1 MRRYKRD
8 GLELTIDN
16 EKDKDVL
23 SKWEAFHRIC
33 FPSFFQYFLSHC
45 EIKGAGSRSL
55 ILYSSHNTMGDN
67 IVICCYCIFFF
78 LGGRYSSN
86 LSPHRGI

>member
-23 SKWEAFHRIC
+23 SKWEAFHRI
-33 FPSFFQYFLSHC
+33 YFS
-45 EIKGAGSRSL
+45 SL
-55 ILYSSHNTMGDN
+55 FLY
-67 IVICCYCIFFF
+67 
-78 LGGRYSSN
+78 
-86 LSPHRGI
+86 